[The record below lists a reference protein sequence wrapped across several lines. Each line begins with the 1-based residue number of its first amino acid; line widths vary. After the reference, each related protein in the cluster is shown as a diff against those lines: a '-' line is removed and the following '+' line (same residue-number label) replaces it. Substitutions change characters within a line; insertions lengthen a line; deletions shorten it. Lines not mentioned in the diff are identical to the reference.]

1 MRARTRLITRLL
13 PAIAAG
19 ALVCAPAASAAP
31 APPMTVVVNSSGGS
45 GANYFQVHAQ
55 PGATAEAGSLQ
66 IRNQSS
72 HPITVNLD
80 PVDGQTASTLGSAYG
95 LRGIKPTGPAKWV
108 VLGERKLTLNP
119 RATANVPV
127 SVRIPAGAKGGD
139 YLAGIGVQAAQSD
152 SQQTKG
158 SLAVS
163 SVQRYAVGVE
173 TFLPGPR
180 NPLVKLT
187 GVKLTR
193 EPAGVTFSLL
203 AANKGN
209 AILKNVKGSATVS
222 NDGGTVVKRT
232 LGPGTFVTGT
242 SISYPMLVPSL
253 TPKEGD
259 SFRVQAELK
268 YPGGTAKIDKTVQ
281 FGKAAAQR
289 QQDYGGP
296 KASGDSGG
304 KSHLL
309 PIILLLLIVGGA
321 LAAYLVRR
329 RRGPGGRAAAPA
341 LDRAITQARA
351 NGEPLSVVLIG
362 AAGASPQKL
371 SASVRSCLRPK
382 DGLYRHNGSG
392 LIVVAPDTTPE
403 AGEVLAAEI
412 KRHLT
417 RAGNGSPAVIPV
429 TSAAQSSAEE
439 LLEAAAAVSGPSSGV
454 PPQGP
459 ANGAGNGHANGNGN
473 GHHEQAPA
481 QANGTE
487 AHAVVSDNR
496 PQYPG

>member
-19 ALVCAPAASAAP
+19 ALVYAPGASAAP
-31 APPMTVVVNSSGGS
+31 APPMTVVVNSSGGT
-45 GANYFQVHAQ
+45 GANYFQVHAH
-55 PGATAEAGSLQ
+55 PGATTKAGSLQ
-66 IRNQSS
+66 IRNQST

-95 LRGIKPTGPAKWV
+95 LRGTKPTGAAKWV

-127 SVRIPAGAKGGD
+127 SVQIPAGAKGGD
-139 YLAGIGVQAAQSD
+139 FLAGIGVQAAQGS

-158 SLAVS
+158 SLAVA

-180 NPLVKLT
+180 HPLVKLT

-209 AILKNVKGSATVS
+209 VILKNVKGTATVS
-222 NDGGTVVKRT
+222 DGSGTVVKRT
-232 LGPGTFVTGT
+232 LGPGTFVSGT
-242 SISYPMLVPSL
+242 SIAYPMLVPSL
-253 TPKEGD
+253 TPNEGD
-259 SFRVQAELK
+259 SFRVQAEMK

-281 FGKAAAQR
+281 FGKVAAKR

-296 KASGDSGG
+296 KATSSGG

-309 PIILLLLIVGGA
+309 PILLLLLIVGGA
-321 LAAYLVRR
+321 LAAYLIRR

-362 AAGASPQKL
+362 ANGDSAQKL
-371 SASVRSCLRPK
+371 SAGVRSCLRPK
-382 DGLYRHNGSG
+382 DGLYRTDGSG
-392 LIVVAPDTTPE
+392 LLVIAPDTTPE

-412 KRHLT
+412 KRQLS

-439 LLEAAAAVSGPSSGV
+439 LLEAAAEVSGV
-454 PPQGP
+454 PAAAPVAPP
-459 ANGAGNGHANGNGN
+459 AAGNGNGNGN
-473 GHHEQAPA
+473 GHHDQAPA

-487 AHAVVSDNR
+487 ANAVLSDNR